1 MVPQTEG
8 LFIKLIFLLQ
18 LIYDWKSYTVI
29 WIIQDTFTRNF
40 KLLFK
45 LLFGSI
51 WISCCFW
58 RALSLPHKNDL
69 INFGR
74 KYIWHN
80 DINALKQIFKLN
92 RDPIQFID
100 RCIKQLLQKLY
111 VTKATKN
118 TADKKQLVVVLTC
131 LGSQSIL
138 FMKVV

>member
-1 MVPQTEG
+1 MTGKVILSSESCKTLSQETSNYLPN
-8 LFIKLIFLLQ
+8 FL
-18 LIYDWKSYTVI
+18 
-29 WIIQDTFTRNF
+29 
-40 KLLFK
+40 
-45 LLFGSI
+45 I

-74 KYIWHN
+74 KYIWQN

-92 RDPIQFID
+92 RYPIQFID

-111 VTKATKN
+111 VAKATKN
-118 TADKKQLVVVLTC
+118 TASRKQLVVFLMF